1 MGRLEDWEITMRQ
14 HIACVI
20 GLLVLFVGSARRTAG
35 PGFYQT
41 AAGGEAALAEKLEAA
56 EFEDI
61 ATLLQIVDGTIV
73 ADIGAGGGAWTFRLA
88 GRVGRNGRVFG
99 TDVRAPQVEGIGA
112 LARRRGATNVT
123 AVLGSQQD
131 TGLPDQCCGA
141 MLLRLVFHAF
151 TDAPS
156 MRQSIRRATKA
167 GGLVLVI
174 DFRPESNRVTTDMQ
188 ASGFERVRLID
199 RWQDRP
205 DLYAL
210 LFRKAS

>member
-1 MGRLEDWEITMRQ
+1 
-14 HIACVI
+14 
-20 GLLVLFVGSARRTAG
+20 
-35 PGFYQT
+35 
-41 AAGGEAALAEKLEAA
+41 
-56 EFEDI
+56 
-61 ATLLQIVDGTIV
+61 
-73 ADIGAGGGAWTFRLA
+73 
-88 GRVGRNGRVFG
+88 
-99 TDVRAPQVEGIGA
+99 
-112 LARRRGATNVT
+112 
-123 AVLGSQQD
+123 
-131 TGLPDQCCGA
+131 

-210 LFRKAS
+210 LFRKASYTYSGLGIRFQRDRYFVIYQSSKPSIYQCVRKYIPSPATKTPSHA